1 MRGQKMKLDQ
11 IETFVVGNPPP
22 GYGGQYFLF
31 VKLTTECGIVGYGE
45 MYSATFGPRTM
56 TTMAEDVFTRDLA
69 GEDPFNIERMWRR
82 VYSRGYSSRPDISL
96 MGVMSGLEMACWDI
110 IGKAV
115 DKPVHAL
122 IGGKLHERLRSY
134 TYIYPADGMD
144 PARFYHDADASA
156 EMAATYLK
164 EGFTALK
171 FDPAG
176 AYTIL
181 DPHMPELED
190 IERSED
196 FLKKLRQA
204 VGNKADLLFGT
215 HGQFSPS
222 GAKRMARMMEA
233 YDPLWFEEPT
243 PPERPEM
250 MAEVARA
257 TSIPVAT
264 GERLT
269 TKYEFARVLELGAA
283 NILQMNLGRVG
294 GILEAKKIASMAE
307 AFYAHIAPHLYC
319 GPIVGAANIQIS
331 ATSPNFLI
339 LESIRKWEG
348 FHSDILKTPIKWEDG
363 YVIVPD
369 TPGLGVELNED
380 VARAHPYEG
389 DRLHLTSTEVNDPR
403 KS

>member
-1 MRGQKMKLDQ
+1 MKLDQ
-11 IETFVVGNPPP
+11 LETFVVGNPPP
-22 GYGGQYFLF
+22 GHGGQYFLF
-31 VKLTTECGIVGYGE
+31 VKLVTACGIVGYGE
-45 MYSATFGPRTM
+45 MYTASFGPQTM
-56 TTMAEDVFTRDLA
+56 IAMAEDVFSRDLA

-110 IGKAV
+110 IGKALE
-115 DKPVHAL
+115 KPVHAL

-134 TYIYPADGMD
+134 TYIYPGEGMD
-144 PARFYHDADASA
+144 PASFYNDADASA
-156 EMAATYLK
+156 EMAAKYLK

-181 DPHMPELED
+181 DPHMPELAD
-190 IERSED
+190 IERSEN

-204 VGNKADLLFGT
+204 VGNDADLLFGT

-222 GAKRMARMMEA
+222 GARRMARMMEF

-243 PPERPEM
+243 PPERPEI

-257 TSIPVAT
+257 TSIPIAT

-319 GPIVGAANIQIS
+319 GPIVGAANIQVS
-331 ATSPNFLI
+331 AASPNFLI

-348 FHSDILKTPIKWEDG
+348 FHRDILTSPIRWEDG

-369 TPGLGVELNED
+369 APGLGVEVNED
-380 VARAHPYEG
+380 VARANPYTG
-389 DRLHLTSTEVNDPR
+389 DRLHLTSTERDDPR
-403 KS
+403 QA

>member
-1 MRGQKMKLDQ
+1 MKLAT

-22 GYGGQYFLF
+22 GRGGRYFLF
-31 VKLTTECGIVGYGE
+31 VKLTTACGVVGYGE
-45 MYSATFGPRTM
+45 MYNASFGAHTM
-56 TTMAEDVFTRDLA
+56 ARMAEDVFEVDLVD
-69 GEDPFNIERMWRR
+69 EDPFKIERIWRR
-82 VYSRGYSSRPDISL
+82 VHSRGYSSRPDISL

-122 IGGKLHERLRSY
+122 IGGKLHETLRSY
-134 TYIYPADGMD
+134 TYLYPDEDMD
-144 PARFYHDADASA
+144 EDRFYSDPDATA
-156 EMAATYLK
+156 EMASRYVD

-176 AYTIL
+176 AYTTL
-181 DPHMPELED
+181 DPHMPELESID
-190 IERSED
+190 RSEK
-196 FLKKLRQA
+196 FLKALRGA
-204 VGNKADLLFGT
+204 VGIKADLLFGT

-222 GAKRMARMMEA
+222 GAKRLARVMEP

-243 PPERPEM
+243 PPERPEI

-319 GPIVGAANIQIS
+319 GPIVGAANIQVS

-339 LESIRKWEG
+339 LESIRKWDG
-348 FHSDILKTPIKWEDG
+348 FHAEILKSPIIWEDG
-363 YVIVPD
+363 NVIVPD
-369 TPGLGVELNED
+369 TPGLGVELDED

-389 DRLHLTSTEVNDPR
+389 TGLHLQVTENGDNR
-403 KS
+403 T

>member
-1 MRGQKMKLDQ
+1 MKLDQ

-22 GYGGQYFLF
+22 GHGGQYFLF
-31 VKLTTECGIVGYGE
+31 IKLTTACGIIGYGE
-45 MYSATFGPRTM
+45 MYSASFAPRTM
-56 TTMAEDVFTRDLA
+56 TTMAEDVFARDLA

-115 DKPVHAL
+115 EKPVHAL

-134 TYIYPADGMD
+134 TYIYPGEGMD
-144 PARFYHDADASA
+144 PTRFYRDADASA
-156 EMAATYLK
+156 EMAATYIK

-176 AYTIL
+176 EYTIL

-190 IERSED
+190 IERSEE
-196 FLKKLRQA
+196 FLQKLRQA

-257 TSIPVAT
+257 TSVPVAT

-331 ATSPNFLI
+331 AASPNFLI

-369 TPGLGVELNED
+369 TPGLGVEINED

-389 DRLHLTSTEVNDPR
+389 GRLHLTSTEENDPR
-403 KS
+403 KA

>member
-1 MRGQKMKLDQ
+1 MKLAT

-22 GYGGQYFLF
+22 GRGGRYFLF
-31 VKLTTECGIVGYGE
+31 VKLTTACGVVGYGE
-45 MYSATFGPRTM
+45 MYNASFGAHTM
-56 TTMAEDVFTRDLA
+56 ARMAEDVFEVDLVD
-69 GEDPFNIERMWRR
+69 EDPFKIERIWRR
-82 VYSRGYSSRPDISL
+82 VHSRGYSSRPDISL

-122 IGGKLHERLRSY
+122 IGGKLHETLRSY
-134 TYIYPADGMD
+134 TYLYPDEDMD
-144 PARFYHDADASA
+144 EDRFYSDPDATA
-156 EMAATYLK
+156 EMATRYVD

-176 AYTIL
+176 AYTTL
-181 DPHMPELED
+181 DPHMPELESID
-190 IERSED
+190 RSEK
-196 FLKKLRQA
+196 FLKALRGA
-204 VGNKADLLFGT
+204 VGIKADLLFGT

-222 GAKRMARMMEA
+222 GAKRLARVMEP

-243 PPERPEM
+243 PPERPEI

-319 GPIVGAANIQIS
+319 GPIVGAANIQVS
-331 ATSPNFLI
+331 ATCPNFLI
-339 LESIRKWEG
+339 LESIRKWDG
-348 FHSDILKTPIKWEDG
+348 FHAEILKSPIIWEDG
-363 YVIVPD
+363 NVIVPD
-369 TPGLGVELNED
+369 TPGLGVELDED

-389 DRLHLTSTEVNDPR
+389 TGLHLQVTENGDNR
-403 KS
+403 T